1 MAKDQPNRV
10 ELLQGTL
17 DMLILKIV
25 ALGPV
30 HGYGISQR
38 IQQVS
43 REVLQ
48 VQQGSLYPA
57 LHRLE
62 KRGWLQATWGESESG
77 RQAKFYRL
85 SPKGRKQ
92 LQLEESQWNRL
103 AEAVRLIMST
113 AQ

>member
-1 MAKDQPNRV
+1 VTVQKSD
-10 ELLQGTL
+10 LLQGTL
-17 DMLILKIV
+17 DLLILKTV
-25 ALGPV
+25 ALAPV

-43 REVLQ
+43 REALQ

-77 RQAKFYRL
+77 RQAKYYRL
-85 SPKGRKQ
+85 SAKGRKQ
-92 LQLEESQWNRL
+92 LQVEESEWNRL
-103 AEAVRLIMST
+103 SEAIGLVLRTAE
-113 AQ
+113 